1 MDSVLVTRGKWI
13 PTCTPYRTLCMNIL
27 CKFDLKNDIIIK
39 VTVKMLSRECS
50 TSRNHNTKLRHNL
63 SEIRI
68 TNDTS
73 TEFCICKTTATNT
86 QQPSWIWNIVTFI
99 IKIKFLGWKIVVPRL
114 MVGKEYTCKQYNHKW
129 LELFNSILLFIQN

>member
-1 MDSVLVTRGKWI
+1 
-13 PTCTPYRTLCMNIL
+13 
-27 CKFDLKNDIIIK
+27 
-39 VTVKMLSRECS
+39 MLSRECS

-86 QQPSWIWNIVTFI
+86 QATFMNMEHCYI
-99 IKIKFLGWKIVVPRL
+99 YYKNKVPGVKNSCASVDGWKRVYMQTVQSQ
-114 MVGKEYTCKQYNHKW
+114 MDGAV
-129 LELFNSILLFIQN
+129 